1 MDAKK
6 SENAKIENYSGIFFQ
21 LGLVLALLIIYLSL
35 EHKVPER
42 SLNELINT
50 TTQEEIIE
58 DIPITERIE
67 QIKPPPPPPP
77 APEVISIVE
86 DQTDVEE
93 TILEST
99 ETDQSEAVEVEITD
113 IVEVVEEEEIAEDVP
128 FAIIEEAPIFP
139 GCKGNKAVRKKCFE
153 AKIKEHV
160 SKRYD
165 VNIAQELGL
174 QQGKKKVYVLFRINN
189 KGDVAD
195 IQVRGPH
202 ARLEKE
208 AYRVISQ
215 LPKMVPAKQRGR
227 SVGVKYT
234 VPITL
239 LVIQ

>member
-42 SLNELINT
+42 SLNELINI

-77 APEVISIVE
+77 APEVIEIVE
-86 DQTDVEE
+86 DQTEVEE

-128 FAIIEEAPIFP
+128 FAVIEEAPIFP
-139 GCKGNKAVRKKCFE
+139 GCKGNKAARKKCFE

-165 VNIAQELGL
+165 INIAQELGL
-174 QQGKKKVYVLFRINN
+174 EKGKKKVYVLFRINK
-189 KGDVAD
+189 KGNVAD